1 MTTRPHLSL
10 KHRAFDLAFRA
21 IVATGADRWGAS
33 LGRGLGAI
41 LMLHHVRPDARR
53 GFAPN
58 GILEITPEFLDRT
71 LHLVSDLGFEIVSM
85 DEAIARTISG
95 QSERFFIALTY
106 DDGYRDNVEH
116 AWPVMAKH
124 NAPWTMFVTPG
135 FADRTA
141 PLWWLVFE
149 EAIRRLDRIEA
160 RWSNQI
166 FTARTVTD
174 TEKQLAFDQ
183 LYWRLR
189 AGAEQDLLAAVEKLG
204 KEAGIDAAAMTDAL
218 CLDWAQLKALAGAP
232 GVTIGAHTMT
242 HPMLAKHSADV
253 ARREI
258 ADSKSRLEQELGLPI
273 RHLAYPVGDPG
284 SAGQREFAM
293 AAELGFVSAVTTRPG
308 HVFAM
313 HQRHLHTLPRVS
325 LNGLHQNE
333 TALKAMLSGLPF
345 LALNKGRRTNV
356 S

>member
-1 MTTRPHLSL
+1 MATRPPLNL
-10 KHRAFDLAFRA
+10 RHRAYDLAFRA
-21 IVATGADRWGAS
+21 IVGMGADRWGVGLA
-33 LGRGLGAI
+33 RGLGAI
-41 LMLHHVRPDARR
+41 LTLHHVRPDAGR
-53 GFAPN
+53 GFSPN
-58 GILEITPEFLDRT
+58 GILEITPEFLDRA
-71 LHLVSDLGFEIVSM
+71 LHLVRDLGFDIVSL
-85 DEAIARTISG
+85 DEAVARTVAG
-95 QSERFFIALTY
+95 HSERFFIALTF
-106 DDGYRDNVEH
+106 DDGYRDNVDH
-116 AWPVMAKH
+116 AWPVLAKH

-149 EAIRRLDRIEA
+149 EAIRRLDRVEA
-160 RWSNQI
+160 RWGNQS
-166 FTARTVTD
+166 FSARTVSD
-174 TEKQLAFDQ
+174 LEKQLAFDQ

-189 AGAEQDLLAAVEKLG
+189 AGPEASLLQVVAALG
-204 KEAGIDAAAMTDAL
+204 QEAGVNVAAMTDAL

-242 HPMLAKHSADV
+242 HPMLARHDAAF

-258 ADSKSRLEQELGLPI
+258 ADSKARLEHELGLPI

-284 SAGQREFAM
+284 SAGAREFAM
-293 AAELGFVSAVTTRPG
+293 AAELGFASAVTTRPG
-308 HVFAM
+308 HLFAM
-313 HQRHLHTLPRVS
+313 HQRHLHALPRVS

-345 LALNKGRRTNV
+345 LVLNRGRRLNV

>member
-1 MTTRPHLSL
+1 MANPPHLSPR
-10 KHRAFDLAFRA
+10 HRAFDLAFRA
-21 IVATGADRWGAS
+21 IVATGADRWAAG

-41 LMLHHVRPDARR
+41 LMMHHVRPDAGRS
-53 GFAPN
+53 FAPN
-58 GILEITPEFLDRT
+58 GILEITPEFLDRA
-71 LHLVSDLGFEIVSM
+71 LLLVRELGFDIVSL
-85 DEAIARTISG
+85 DEAVARTISG
-95 QSERFFIALTY
+95 HSERFFVALTF

-116 AWPVMAKH
+116 AWPVMARH
-124 NAPWTMFVTPG
+124 DAPWTVFVTPG

-149 EAIRRLDRIEA
+149 EAIRRLDRIET
-160 RWSNQI
+160 RWGNQH
-166 FTARTVTD
+166 FSARTFSDV
-174 TEKQLAFDQ
+174 EKQLAFDQ

-189 AGAEQDLLAAVEKLG
+189 SGAEQDLRAVVEQLG
-204 KEAGIDAAAMTDAL
+204 QEAGIDPVALTDAL

-242 HPMLAKHSADV
+242 HPMLAKHEAAF

-258 ADSKSRLEQELGLPI
+258 ADSKARLERELAVPI

-284 SAGQREFAM
+284 SAGVREFAM
-293 AAELGFVSAVTTRPG
+293 AAELGFDSAVTTRSG
-308 HVFAM
+308 HLFAM
-313 HQRHLHTLPRVS
+313 HQRHLHALPRVS

-345 LALNKGRRTNV
+345 LALNRGRRINV
-356 S
+356 T

>member
-1 MTTRPHLSL
+1 MTTTPHLSL

-21 IVATGADRWGAS
+21 IGASGADRWGAG
-33 LGRGLGAI
+33 LARGLGAI
-41 LMLHHVRPDARR
+41 LMLHHVRPAAGR

-58 GILEITPEFLDRT
+58 GILEITPEFLDRA
-71 LHLVSDLGFEIVSM
+71 LHLVRDLGFDIVSL

-95 QSERFFIALTY
+95 DSQRFFIALTF

-116 AWPVMAKH
+116 AWPVMAQH

-141 PLWWLVFE
+141 PLWWLVLE
-149 EAIRRLDRIEA
+149 EAIRRLGRIEA

-174 TEKQLAFDQ
+174 AEKQLAFDQ
-183 LYWRLR
+183 IYWRLR
-189 AGAEQDLLAAVEKLG
+189 AGAEQDLLAVVGKLG
-204 KEAGIDAAAMTDAL
+204 QEAGVDPAGMTDAL
-218 CLDWAQLKALAGAP
+218 CLDWAQLRALAGAP
-232 GVTIGAHTMT
+232 GITIGAHTMT
-242 HPMLAKHSADV
+242 HPMLAKHEADV
-253 ARREI
+253 ARREM
-258 ADSKSRLEQELGLPI
+258 ADSKARLEHELGLPI

-284 SAGQREFAM
+284 SAGRREFAM
-293 AAELGFVSAVTTRPG
+293 AAELGFASAVTTRPG

-313 HQRHLHTLPRVS
+313 HQRHLHALPRVS
-325 LNGLHQNE
+325 MNGMHQNE

-345 LALNKGRRTNV
+345 LALNKGRRINV
-356 S
+356 G